1 MTDHP
6 IPDTAE
12 KTVAEREAEARE
24 RARAARESQTQA
36 HNSPPGQPDVTRFKK
51 PASRRTL
58 LVSLLSLAVLMLLA
72 WSGDRFFWRSQTQR

>member
-24 RARAARESQTQA
+24 RARAARESQTPA
-36 HNSPPGQPDVTRFKK
+36 HNTPPGQPDVTRFKK
-51 PASRRTL
+51 TRQSPNAAGQPAQSGGADAAGMEWG
-58 LVSLLSLAVLMLLA
+58 SL
-72 WSGDRFFWRSQTQR
+72 FWHSQTQR